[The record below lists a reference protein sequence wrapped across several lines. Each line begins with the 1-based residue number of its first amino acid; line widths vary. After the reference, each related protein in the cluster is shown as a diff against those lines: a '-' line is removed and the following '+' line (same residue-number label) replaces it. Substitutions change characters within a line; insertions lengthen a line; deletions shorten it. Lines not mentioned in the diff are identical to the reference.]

1 MISIL
6 GIYFVNKPI
15 VLICVSVHSKC
26 ILDINLYIK
35 TTILI

>member
-1 MISIL
+1 MINIL

-15 VLICVSVHSKC
+15 ALICISVHSKC
-26 ILDINLYIK
+26 ILDIKLYIK